1 MNQKSRDMVLRKLML
16 LVFFSP
22 KKYATVAQNSK
33 KYFKPAYNIKAAG
46 LSNIEKYSPEKDDI

>member
-1 MNQKSRDMVLRKLML
+1 ML